1 MTTMQNE
8 SGNNPE
14 RPSSGIITVRI
25 EREGARGP
33 HKPLIR
39 LLFFLCFFF
48 FLNNS
53 VSSEERRVQ
62 CMNFKMFFPSC
73 SM

>member
-1 MTTMQNE
+1 MTMQNE

-39 LLFFLCFFF
+39 LLFFLLFFS
-48 FLNNS
+48 LNNS

-62 CMNFKMFFPSC
+62 SA
-73 SM
+73 

>member
-1 MTTMQNE
+1 MQNE

-33 HKPLIR
+33 HKPLFR
-39 LLFFLCFFF
+39 LLFFLCFFP
-48 FLNNS
+48 LNNS
-53 VSSEERRVQ
+53 VSSEEREVQ
-62 CMNFKMFFPSC
+62 CMNVKMIFLPILC
-73 SM
+73 D